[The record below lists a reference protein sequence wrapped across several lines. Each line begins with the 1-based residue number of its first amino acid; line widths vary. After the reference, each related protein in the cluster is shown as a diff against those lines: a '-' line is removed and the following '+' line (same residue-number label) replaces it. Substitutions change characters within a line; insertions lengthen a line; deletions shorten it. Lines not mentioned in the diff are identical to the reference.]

1 MDRRSFLIGA
11 ASAIITPSFYRDAL
25 RYAERKAA
33 PLIVPPDDYSEIV
46 YELPDGTGKY
56 DLYLGTHPLEDNPP
70 DYSWREFN
78 REAWNWSEHYLVR
91 YLQDCNGLETEEE
104 AEELLDTPA
113 DINEVLEWYGRHDSA
128 NARAFNELQD
138 LDLGPV
144 VGTYRSR
151 GELRF
156 IDGPCPGNDSLIV
169 TANDM
174 TSLSLLQARLIE
186 INAGILVKPSSWNIK
201 ELAA

>member
-1 MDRRSFLIGA
+1 MDCEG
-11 ASAIITPSFYRDAL
+11 
-25 RYAERKAA
+25 AER
-33 PLIVPPDDYSEIV
+33 
-46 YELPDGTGKY
+46 
-56 DLYLGTHPLEDNPP
+56 
-70 DYSWREFN
+70 
-78 REAWNWSEHYLVR
+78 
-91 YLQDCNGLETEEE
+91 
-104 AEELLDTPA
+104 AEEVEHLLDTPA
-113 DINEVLEWYGRHDSA
+113 DSSDICEWYARHDSA
-128 NARAFNELQD
+128 NARAFYELQD

-144 VGTYRSR
+144 IGTYRSR

-174 TSLSLLQARLIE
+174 TSLSLLQARLNE